1 MGICSYNNKDDN
13 ISDSTVITIQ
23 PDSTIITIQPDSTM
37 RNNILIPKYNELDQ
51 SPPSCFNTRCI
62 NKHITQGQ
70 SPPINTHCINKHIT
84 QEQNLDEY
92 YYNKYMR

>member
-13 ISDSTVITIQ
+13 IPNSTVITN
-23 PDSTIITIQPDSTM
+23 QPDSTM

-51 SPPSCFNTRCI
+51 SPHSCFNTRCI
-62 NKHITQGQ
+62 NKHIIQGQ
-70 SPPINTHCINKHIT
+70 SPPSCFNTRCINKHIT